1 MAKAQDTMES
11 RLEDERKTAMEVGTF
26 IYCFYWDAFEE

>member
-11 RLEDERKTAMEVGTF
+11 RLEDERKTAMEVGTLIHRF
-26 IYCFYWDAFEE
+26 HKCSK